1 MCTSA
6 FTHARE
12 VSTSYTHRSPS
23 SSSPLSLSLS
33 LSEWRSLKHMLRPV
47 KPSSSTDLDYFRAH
61 STPDSFKRFPQMLP
75 RSIAFLYFP
84 LIFNSYQLLKFSIS
98 EICLF
103 ICDIFLLTL
112 FISKPYTLTLIKRN
126 LDIS

>member
-1 MCTSA
+1 MWTSA

-12 VSTSYTHRSPS
+12 VSTSYPHRSPS
-23 SSSPLSLSLS
+23 SSSSLLSLSLRVEES
-33 LSEWRSLKHMLRPV
+33 HKHMLRPV
-47 KPSSSTDLDYFRAH
+47 KPSSSTDLDYFRAL
-61 STPDSFKRFPQMLP
+61 STPDSFQRFPQMLP
-75 RSIAFLYFP
+75 HSIAFLYFP

-98 EICLF
+98 EICLL
-103 ICDIFLLTL
+103 ICDIFILNL